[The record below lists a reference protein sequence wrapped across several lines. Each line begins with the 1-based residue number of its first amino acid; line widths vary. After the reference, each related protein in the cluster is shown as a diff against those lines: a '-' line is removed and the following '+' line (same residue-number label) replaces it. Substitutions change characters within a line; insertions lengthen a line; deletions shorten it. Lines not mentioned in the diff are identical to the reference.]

1 MIPINNQQT
10 ADNSNNPQS
19 ELTNVKNQKKR
30 DGSGILKRNKVENQD
45 QDEIITTV
53 KKIKKED
60 FGVENSTSVGMSGGR
75 KWMLR
80 TELQSR
86 GIPKSSVLSPN
97 YLSSTLFP
105 LLPTT
110 NYHSSPLSVALALEY
125 LSTPI
130 SDENYMNAE
139 GIVREIR
146 EWLSLSRCSQ
156 ELFLSHI
163 LDVDKRRFDYVI
175 AYPQE
180 YFSLASGRK
189 LFVRM
194 YNWLKMSGYLKMK
207 ILSLD
212 LSENKN
218 ASSIK
223 VPENRENASPQPE
236 TSSDS
241 GDVPLTPDLSSN
253 TSIASDM
260 VTKIINRP
268 VSFVDTKNVS
278 IEVKR

>member
-19 ELTNVKNQKKR
+19 KLTNVKNQKKP
-30 DGSGILKRNKVENQD
+30 DGSGILKRNKNENQD
-45 QDEIITTV
+45 QDELIPTV

-60 FGVENSTSVGMSGGR
+60 SGVENSTSVGMSGGR

-80 TELQSR
+80 TDLQSR
-86 GIPKSSVLSPN
+86 GIPKSSVWSPN
-97 YLSSTLFP
+97 YSSSTLFP
-105 LLPTT
+105 PLPTT
-110 NYHSSPLSVALALEY
+110 NSHSSSISVEMALEY

-130 SDENYMNAE
+130 SDEDDMNAE
-139 GIVREIR
+139 RIVREIR

-163 LDVDKRRFDYVI
+163 LDVDKRRFDYII
-175 AYPQE
+175 AFPQE
-180 YFSLASGRK
+180 YFS
-189 LFVRM
+189 
-194 YNWLKMSGYLKMK
+194 MSGDLKMK

-212 LSENKN
+212 LSGNKN
-218 ASSIK
+218 DSSME
-223 VPENRENASPQPE
+223 VPENKENASPQPE

-253 TSIASDM
+253 TSTTDSDV